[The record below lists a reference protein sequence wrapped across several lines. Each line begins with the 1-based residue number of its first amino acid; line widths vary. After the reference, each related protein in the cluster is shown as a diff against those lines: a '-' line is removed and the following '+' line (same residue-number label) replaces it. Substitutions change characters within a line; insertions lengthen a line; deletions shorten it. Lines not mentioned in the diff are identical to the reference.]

1 MTKKAKADVWMP
13 LYVAEWDLS
22 TGHLTNEQDGAYGR
36 LVRWYWRN
44 GAPLPDDDEALASIV
59 RVDVKTWR
67 KGLRPKL
74 APFFVVGDGV
84 WRHTRVDATLT
95 EWSDRKARASEK
107 AAKAAAGRWTGDAPK
122 GAQRKA
128 SSTAPSDAPSI
139 RQAMPEQCPSP
150 SSTEEEGA
158 FSPNSSLSG
167 GAAVRSSVPA
177 DVRAAFIKHKG
188 EGWTGS
194 YIDKATWS
202 EAERVIVPRTHQ
214 ARVAIRD
221 DARAA
226 LAELADLGLAVTIQE
241 APPPPGRTH

>member
-67 KGLRPKL
+67 KVLRPKL
-74 APFFVVGDGV
+74 APFFVVGNGV
-84 WRHTRVDATLT
+84 WRHTRVDATMT
-95 EWSDRKARASEK
+95 EWSDRKAKASEK

-122 GAQRKA
+122 GSKGNA
-128 SSTAPSDAPSI
+128 SGISASDAPSI
-139 RQAMPEQCPSP
+139 RQALHMQCPSS
-150 SSTEEEGA
+150 SSTEEEDPSG
-158 FSPNSSLSG
+158 SSSLSG

-177 DVRAAFIKHKG
+177 DVRAAFGRHRDPD
-188 EGWTGS
+188 WVGS
-194 YIDKATWS
+194 YIAPCGWND
-202 EAERVIVPRTHQ
+202 AERLLIPATPF
-214 ARVAIRD
+214 AGDKIRSEG
-221 DARAA
+221 RKA
-226 LAELADLGLAVTIQE
+226 LSELAHSGAPVRVLE
-241 APPPPGRTH
+241 ARH